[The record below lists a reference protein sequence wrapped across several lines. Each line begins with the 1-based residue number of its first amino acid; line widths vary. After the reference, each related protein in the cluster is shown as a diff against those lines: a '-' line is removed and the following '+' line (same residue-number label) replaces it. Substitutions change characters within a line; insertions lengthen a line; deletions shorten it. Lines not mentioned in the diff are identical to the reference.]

1 MNAMRG
7 VGAALGML
15 LAATGG
21 ALAAGGGSWS
31 LKEFRTPQYTLY
43 MESETAAEV
52 LVEKLT
58 ALDRLLDKLVAHD
71 PEVSNIPTT
80 IYVVPHEHWKQ
91 SPLFECCLSTLVT
104 SRFSNFLLIDGWQK
118 GAGLRNSAY
127 LQYTGVYLRSKF
139 PGRYPYWYEIGLSD
153 FMFTASIGRDG
164 ASIGFHPYENFIG
177 PTVIY
182 SDQASRVRI
191 PIDKALGLEYWSPGY
206 ATLPNTDVIDFQF
219 WALVHRSLFEPEF
232 GARTAAYLAQIDR
245 LRPMARAIEAGF
257 GVNPTQLDQEMA
269 LYERRREFKW
279 RRVTFDPAPTVKLS
293 PVRNV
298 NEAEALAL
306 LAGAVLE
313 RDQDHE
319 NVDKLIRAA
328 KLKSASPTTIE
339 LLQLRRAAIDRDD
352 ASLTSSLAALESS
365 LSNTEVARNVA
376 LALMERLH
384 EDKPTSAPDSP
395 EIYRLRELS
404 FGLLEQ
410 SLKSR
415 PQDPEAAWAFALL
428 AAHLKRDLDSAAT
441 RLVAART
448 QMPRHPDLAA
458 AAALLAEARNETS
471 SVTPNLVEVLRFSR
485 RKEQREW
492 AAQKVDEY
500 HGILK

>member
-1 MNAMRG
+1 
-7 VGAALGML
+7 LF
-15 LAATGG
+15 ATPGS
-21 ALAAGGGSWS
+21 ALAAGGGAWS

-43 MESETAAEV
+43 MESESAAEV
-52 LVEKLT
+52 LVEKLA

-91 SPLFECCLSTLVT
+91 SPLSECCASTLVT
-104 SRFSNFLLIDGWQK
+104 SRFSNFILIDGWQK

-153 FMFTASIGRDG
+153 FMFTASIGRDE
-164 ASIGFHPYENFIG
+164 ASIGFHPRELFIG
-177 PTVIY
+177 PTLVF
-182 SDQASRVRI
+182 SDQTSRVRI
-191 PIDKALGLEYWSPGY
+191 PIENALGLEYWSTGY
-206 ATLPNTDVIDFQF
+206 ATLPNTWMIDFQF

-232 GARTAAYLAQIDR
+232 GVRTAAYLEQIDR
-245 LRPMARAIEAGF
+245 LRPVARSIEAGF
-257 GVNPTQLDQEMA
+257 GVNPAQLDEEMDR
-269 LYERRREFKW
+269 YERRREFKW
-279 RRVTFDPAPTVKLS
+279 RRLTFDPAPPVKLS

-298 NEAEALAL
+298 SEGEALAL
-306 LAGAVLE
+306 IAGAVLQ
-313 RDQDHE
+313 RDENHE

-328 KLKSASPTTIE
+328 ELNSANPTSIR

-352 ASLTSSLAALESS
+352 ISLTSSLASLESS
-365 LSNTEVARNVA
+365 LSDTRVARDVA
-376 LALMERLH
+376 LALMEFLH
-384 EDKPTSAPDSP
+384 EDKPTGASESH
-395 EIYRLRELS
+395 ENHRLREVA

-410 SLKSR
+410 SLQSR
-415 PQDPEAAWAFALL
+415 PQDPEAAWAYALL

-441 RLVAART
+441 RLVASRT
-448 QMPRHPDLAA
+448 QMPRSPDLAA
-458 AAALLAEARNETS
+458 AAALLAEARDEAS

-500 HGILK
+500 HGRKK